1 MRRSSKLTRLLQ
13 DVLGPGSLTT
23 IILCVTPS
31 ARDAHETLSTL
42 RFGAHAKHL
51 PARPKV
57 SRIAAAPV
65 VRAGESEPVQVRGLT
80 AVWNALVWA
89 GALMHASLSCSRA
102 WHIAHTLCSVQEDV
116 QDGEVSPVLAPETAP
131 EESPCETLYT
141 RRQVF
146 TTIAATMA
154 LTVSLQVAFVACVLP
169 QI

>member
-1 MRRSSKLTRLLQ
+1 M
-13 DVLGPGSLTT
+13 TT

-31 ARDAHETLSTL
+31 TRDAQETLSTL

-57 SRIAAAPV
+57 SRVAAAPA
-65 VRAGESEPVQVRGLT
+65 VRAEGSEPAQVRGH
-80 AVWNALVWA
+80 AVMLVWA
-89 GALMHASLSCSRA
+89 GASVHAGLGRSRA
-102 WHIAHTLCSVQEDV
+102 WHTVHTLCSVQEDV
-116 QDGEVSPVLAPETAP
+116 QDGEASPVLAPEPAP
-131 EESPCETLYT
+131 EESHCAKLYT

-146 TTIAATMA
+146 ARIAATMA